1 MSTPPARRREPC
13 QIGPL
18 AIVALAATAVA
29 VVFGARDGGASATS
43 PAKSASGAPQAWRG
57 FVAEHG
63 AQVALGQRQ
72 LVVLREPSL
81 ADRVARAGGHASDVQ
96 ERRWT
101 RDAFAR
107 QREVISRLALQGV
120 VVEPEFTY
128 ARVLNGFSAALDAQ
142 AAALLERMPEVQGL
156 YPVRAVYPAST
167 PFEPLPE
174 VGGLE
179 AGALGRATLPGFTG
193 RGVTIALLDT
203 GVDRAHPLVAGR
215 VRGGY
220 DVVDDDRAAI
230 AEARPGDP
238 RDVER
243 HGTELAG
250 VLVARPL
257 SGHGPRGVV
266 PGASVMPVRVA
277 GWQQDAA
284 GDWAVF
290 GRTDQLI
297 AGLER
302 AVDPN
307 GDGDAHD
314 AARIALVGVAEP
326 FAAFSAGP
334 SARAVTG
341 AAELDTLVVVPAGND
356 GPAGP
361 AFGSVGG
368 PGGAPAALTVGA
380 ADLRRTTA
388 DVPVVVRAGMRVLL
402 ERRLPLIGA
411 VAPRRPLTLRV
422 AATRVERRRRE
433 PRTAPPTLADF
444 FGADGTSLVAG
455 RAALVSGRSAPGLAV
470 ENAVAAGAYAV
481 LLSGGRAPA
490 GALGLGEGVSVPVV
504 GLPGPVAAAVLAS
517 VRRGAEVTIAIG
529 PAQLRAGPAGGAI
542 ADFSSRGLAFDG
554 RVKPELVAPGVALAT
569 VEPGTDED
577 GTPHIG
583 TLNGSSAAAAVVAG
597 SAAAL
602 AQARP
607 DLDAAALKSLLVG
620 SARRLVGAPMAAQG
634 TGLVDLG
641 AAAAGELSLEP
652 ASVAF
657 GSVRPGRTSRQTVVV
672 RNVSTRRLTIRL
684 RPGRASGAATVAFD
698 GSTGGLLL
706 RPGEAVPVTLE
717 ARVPRRPGSVV
728 TAGEIVAVP
737 AAGIP
742 QRIPWALTVRPER
755 SQLIVDAK
763 LSTDAFEPSDTA
775 PAVLT
780 LRAGRFLLSAGGV
793 RIEPVARLDV
803 ELWSE
808 EDQRIGLLARLRD
821 LLPVRLAFGLTGR
834 GPGGQVLDKGLYR
847 LRLVAAPPGNGP
859 PTRRTLTF
867 RIE

>member
-1 MSTPPARRREPC
+1 MPTPRARRREPS

-18 AIVALAATAVA
+18 AIVALAATVVA
-29 VVFGARDGGASATS
+29 VVLGGRDGGASAAGPS
-43 PAKSASGAPQAWRG
+43 PLLSGAPEAWSG
-57 FVAEHG
+57 FVGEQR
-63 AQVALGQRQ
+63 AQVAFGQRQ

-81 ADRVARAGGHASDVQ
+81 ADRVSRAGGLASDVQ

-101 RDAFAR
+101 REGFQR

-120 VVEPEFTY
+120 VVEPEFAY

-142 AAALLERMPEVQGL
+142 AIALLERMPEVQGI

-167 PFEPLPE
+167 PFETLPQLA
-174 VGGLE
+174 LE
-179 AGALGRATLPGFTG
+179 PGALGRVTLPGFTG

-203 GVDRAHPLVAGR
+203 GVDRAHPLLTGR
-215 VRGGY
+215 VREGY
-220 DVVDDDRAAI
+220 DIVDDDRAAI

-238 RDVER
+238 REIER

-250 VLVARPL
+250 LLVARPR
-257 SGHGPRGVV
+257 SGEGPRGVA
-266 PGASVMPVRVA
+266 PGASIMPIRVA
-277 GWQQDAA
+277 GWQRDA
-284 GDWAVF
+284 GGEWAVY

-341 AAELDTLVVVPAGND
+341 AAQLDSLVVVPAGND

-380 ADLRRTTA
+380 ADLRQTTA
-388 DVPVVVRAGMRVLL
+388 DVPVVVRAGLRVLL
-402 ERRLPLIGA
+402 DGRLPLVGA
-411 VAPRRPLTLRV
+411 IAPQRTVTLRV
-422 AATRVERRRRE
+422 ATPRRVAVRAES
-433 PRTAPPTLADF
+433 PDAPATLADF
-444 FGADGTSLVAG
+444 FAEDGTSVVAG
-455 RAALVSGRSAPGLAV
+455 GAALVSGRSTPGLAA
-470 ENAVAAGAYAV
+470 ENAVAAGAHAV
-481 LLSGGRAPA
+481 LLSGGRAPS
-490 GALGLGEGVSVPVV
+490 GALGLGERVSVPVL
-504 GLPGPVAAAVLAS
+504 GLPGPVARAALAAVHG
-517 VRRGAEVTIAIG
+517 GAEVTISIG
-529 PAQLRAGPAGGAI
+529 PARVGGGTAGGAV

-554 RVKPELVAPGVALAT
+554 RVKPELVGPGVALAT

-577 GTPHIG
+577 GTPHLG

-597 SAAAL
+597 AAAAL

-607 DLDAAALKSLLVG
+607 ELDAAALKSLLVG
-620 SARRLVGAPMAAQG
+620 SARPLADEELAAQG

-657 GSVRPGRTSRQTVVV
+657 GSVRPGRTARQTLVVG
-672 RNVSTRRLTIRL
+672 NVSTRRLSVRL
-684 RPGRASGAATVAFD
+684 RIRRLGGGRVSVRAERNR
-698 GSTGGLLL
+698 LMLE
-706 RPGEAVPVTLE
+706 PGEAVPVALE
-717 ARVPRRPGSVV
+717 ARVARRPAATAAAGQIVV
-728 TAGEIVAVP
+728 VP
-737 AAGIP
+737 ASGIA

-755 SQLIVDAK
+755 SRLILGAR
-763 LSTDAFEPSDTA
+763 LSTESFEPSDTA
-775 PAVLT
+775 PAVLS
-780 LRAGRFLLSAGGV
+780 LRAGRFVLSSGGV
-793 RIEPVARLDV
+793 QIEPVARLDI
-803 ELWSE
+803 ELWTRRGK
-808 EDQRIGLLARLRD
+808 RIGLLARLRD
-821 LLPVRLAFGLTGR
+821 LLPIRLAFGLTGR
-834 GPGGQVLDKGLYR
+834 GPGGQVLDKGVYR

-859 PTRRTLTF
+859 PTRRLLTF